1 MTCGRSYRQGIRDIT
16 EQLKFRTSRRC
27 RNKNINKVGDK
38 ELTEIV
44 SKGITACVFYPC
56 IRGKLVGWGLLA

>member
-1 MTCGRSYRQGIRDIT
+1 VTYGCSYRQGIRDIT
-16 EQLKFRTSRRC
+16 EKLKFRTSRRC

-38 ELTEIV
+38 ELPGIV

-56 IRGKLVGWGLLA
+56 I